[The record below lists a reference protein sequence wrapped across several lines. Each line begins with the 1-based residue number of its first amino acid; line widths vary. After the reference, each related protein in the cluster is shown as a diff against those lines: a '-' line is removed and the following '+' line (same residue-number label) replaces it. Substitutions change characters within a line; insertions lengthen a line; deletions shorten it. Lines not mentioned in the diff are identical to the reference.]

1 MGEND
6 VAVGAVDVRSAVI
19 CICCRMLSCLGCLSV
34 VALSS
39 VLVAVV
45 VGAVIFAAAVVN
57 AVTAKTVNEGAGV
70 WHEGCFV

>member
-1 MGEND
+1 M
-6 VAVGAVDVRSAVI
+6 
-19 CICCRMLSCLGCLSV
+19 SV